1 MTSGSVKADSPLPA
15 EKDPCLRPR
24 QRSWPPL
31 SIPPLFLLST
41 PAPRQSVG
49 RPRHVRPVGTPVPRP
64 HVKGTVCVTVLF
76 VKIHL
81 VTWSESGFKPL
92 QTLTAFVVQCRVQSS
107 WASCR
112 SLSLFLLLSLS
123 LAGSLPCAMC
133 SLIHYSR
140 RNTNTC
146 LLLGSPVAHLQTL
159 RDTCR
164 RHPGTTTPK
173 SLGCERI
180 SVLWPRAS
188 TAPSR
193 ARPSTPSRGRSQ
205 QVVPTAQ
212 GPSSRARRPPA
223 AHSPSFGGLHLPDFP
238 PKTTAA
244 TGGTRAGC
252 NGCVWRAACVISS
265 LSCMQTRALA
275 HVGAAAA
282 RERRRRRSAAER
294 V

>member
-1 MTSGSVKADSPLPA
+1 MCYCTLCKNS
-15 EKDPCLRPR
+15 
-24 QRSWPPL
+24 
-31 SIPPLFLLST
+31 LF
-41 PAPRQSVG
+41 
-49 RPRHVRPVGTPVPRP
+49 
-64 HVKGTVCVTVLF
+64 
-76 VKIHL
+76 
-81 VTWSESGFKPL
+81 VTWSESGFKTL
-92 QTLTAFVVQCRVQSS
+92 QRLTAFVVQCRVQSS

-112 SLSLFLLLSLS
+112 SLSLSLLLSLS
-123 LAGSLPCAMC
+123 LAGSLPCAVC

-212 GPSSRARRPPA
+212 GPSSRAHRPPA
-223 AHSPSFGGLHLPDFP
+223 AHSPSFGG
-238 PKTTAA
+238 
-244 TGGTRAGC
+244 
-252 NGCVWRAACVISS
+252 
-265 LSCMQTRALA
+265 
-275 HVGAAAA
+275 
-282 RERRRRRSAAER
+282 
-294 V
+294 